1 MIYAEV
7 GRLAD
12 ESLRLGLRQV
22 EAGVLLALAMHYAWL
37 ELGLETQ
44 RATAAALSIGRDR
57 RARTRRLIR
66 LGVSPAAAAQD
77 LHIV

>member
-12 ESLRLGLRQV
+12 ESLRLGLKQV
-22 EAGVLLALAMHYAWL
+22 EAAILLSVATQYAWL

-44 RATAAALSIGRDR
+44 RATAEALSVGRDR